1 MPLDAICLR
10 AVLHEL
16 RPQLIGARIDKVQQ
30 PARDQIVLLLR
41 GNLRLLLNAGANQ
54 PRIQLTNILR
64 DNPAQPPMFCM
75 LLRKHLVGA
84 RVLSIEQPDLERMV
98 ILTLQCT
105 DEFGEISQK
114 QLVLECMGRRSNLVL
129 LDAQGRIVECL
140 RRVDAD
146 LSATR
151 QLLPGLFYHL
161 PTPLD
166 KLSLLSQEEDS
177 LALAQR
183 GGDAEQ
189 AVDKWVLDHYTGI
202 SPLIAREF
210 AFRAGHETDVRFGAL
225 NDAQR
230 GALVQEFSDTANAV
244 KEDNYMPVILYRDGK
259 PVDFTY
265 RSIAQ
270 YGAETQVETR
280 ESFSQMLDEFYNA
293 RERQELSARR
303 GRELTHAVTVAR
315 DRMARKAEN
324 LKRDYAA
331 TQKRDE
337 FRLRG
342 DLITANLYRMKSG
355 EKVLHAENYYE
366 DGCPAIDIPLDP
378 LLSPQQNA
386 AKNYKQYNKLKT
398 AEFHLREQIEKAEN
412 ERAYLESVLQEIQQA
427 ETEQDFLDIRG
438 EMSDAGY
445 IRKQGKKV
453 LQRPSKPR
461 EFKTS
466 GGFRVL
472 VGRNNRQNDKLTL
485 KDADYRDLWFH
496 VQKLHGS
503 HVILC
508 TNGGEPGD
516 QDITEAA
523 GLAAYYSQAKDSA
536 NVPVD
541 CTQVKNVKKPAGARP
556 GMVVYSTCQTVNV
569 TPDEALVKRLSAEK
583 KESKKPR
590 NDEVDYLAEAQ
601 NELKAKLCRGVKIV
615 SGRKK
620 GRIELEYYGLDDLN
634 DLLDALA
641 LIKINKAKEGPQA

>member
-54 PRIQLTNILR
+54 PRIQLTSILR

-105 DEFGEISQK
+105 DEFGEMSQK
-114 QLVLECMGRRSNLVL
+114 QLVLECMGWRSNLVL
-129 LDAQGRIVECL
+129 LDVQGRIVECL

-146 LSATR
+146 LSAAR

-166 KLSLLSQEEDS
+166 KLSLLSQEEAS

-189 AVDKWVLDHYTGI
+189 AVDKWVLDRYTGI

-210 AFRAGHETDVRFGAL
+210 AFRAGGATDVRFGAL
-225 NDAQR
+225 SGTQR
-230 GALVQEFSDTANAV
+230 ETLAQEFADTASAI
-244 KEDNYMPVILYRDGK
+244 KEDRYTPVILYRDGK

-265 RSIAQ
+265 RPIAQ
-270 YGAETQVETR
+270 YGAETQSETR

-315 DRMARKAEN
+315 DRMARKSEN

-342 DLITANLYRMKSG
+342 DLITANLYRMKGG
-355 EKVLHAENYYE
+355 ERVLQAENYYE
-366 DGCPAIDIPLDP
+366 DGCPLINIPLDP
-378 LLSPQQNA
+378 LLTPQQNA

-412 ERAYLESVLQEIQQA
+412 ERAYLESVLQELAQA
-427 ETEQDFLDIRG
+427 ETEQEFHEIRR
-438 EMSDAGY
+438 ELQETNYLKKSS
-445 IRKQGKKV
+445 GKKE
-453 LQRPSKPR
+453 QKRAFAPR
-461 EFKTS
+461 TFQTS
-466 GGFRVL
+466 GGLEVL
-472 VGRNNRQNDKLTL
+472 VGRSNVQNDQLT
-485 KDADYRDLWFH
+485 KKADKRDYWFH
-496 VQKLHGS
+496 TQHIHGS
-503 HVILC
+503 HVILRC
-508 TNGGEPGD
+508 AGQTPGD
-516 QDITEAA
+516 EDLREAA
-523 GLAAYYSQAKDSA
+523 MLAAYFSQAKESSG
-536 NVPVD
+536 VPVD
-541 CTQVKNVKKPAGARP
+541 YCPVKFVKKPAGARP
-556 GMVVYSTCQTVNV
+556 GMVTYDNYRTLYV
-569 TPDEALVKRLSAEK
+569 TPEEAPIKKLS
-583 KESKKPR
+583 
-590 NDEVDYLAEAQ
+590 
-601 NELKAKLCRGVKIV
+601 
-615 SGRKK
+615 
-620 GRIELEYYGLDDLN
+620 
-634 DLLDALA
+634 
-641 LIKINKAKEGPQA
+641 IK

>member
-30 PARDQIVLLLR
+30 PARDQIVQLLR

-210 AFRAGHETDVRFGAL
+210 AFRVGHETDVRFGAL
-225 NDAQR
+225 NDTQR

-265 RSIAQ
+265 RPIAQ

-280 ESFSQMLDEFYNA
+280 ESFSQMLDEFYDA

-324 LKRDYAA
+324 LKHDYAA

-366 DGCPAIDIPLDP
+366 DGCPIIDIPLDP

-412 ERAYLESVLQEIQQA
+412 ERAYLESVLQELSQA
-427 ETEQDFLDIRG
+427 ETEQEFNEIRR
-438 EMSDAGY
+438 ELQETNY
-445 IRKQGKKV
+445 IRKSSGKKE
-453 LQRPSKPR
+453 LKRAFSPR
-461 EFKTS
+461 TFKTS
-466 GGFRVL
+466 SGLEVL
-472 VGRNNRQNDKLTL
+472 VGRSNVQNDQLT
-485 KDADYRDLWFH
+485 KKADKRDYWFH
-496 VQKLHGS
+496 TQHIHGS
-503 HVILC
+503 HVILRC
-508 TNGGEPGD
+508 AGLTPSD
-516 QDITEAA
+516 DDLREAA
-523 GLAAYYSQAKDSA
+523 MLASYFSQAKESSS
-536 NVPVD
+536 VPVD
-541 CTQVKNVKKPAGARP
+541 YCPVKFVKKPAGARP
-556 GMVVYSTCQTVNV
+556 GMVTYDNYRTLYV
-569 TPDEALVKRLSAEK
+569 TPEEGLVK
-583 KESKKPR
+583 
-590 NDEVDYLAEAQ
+590 
-601 NELKAKLCRGVKIV
+601 KLFLR
-615 SGRKK
+615 
-620 GRIELEYYGLDDLN
+620 
-634 DLLDALA
+634 
-641 LIKINKAKEGPQA
+641 

>member
-54 PRIQLTNILR
+54 PRIQLTGILR

-105 DEFGEISQK
+105 DEFGEMSQK

-129 LDAQGRIVECL
+129 LDAQGRIVDCL

-146 LSATR
+146 LSAAR

-166 KLSLLSQEEDS
+166 KLSLLSQEEAS

-210 AFRAGHETDVRFGAL
+210 AFRAGGETDVRFGAL
-225 NDAQR
+225 SSAQR
-230 GALVQEFSDTANAV
+230 EALVHEFADTASTV
-244 KEDNYMPVILYRDGK
+244 REDNYTPVILYRDGK

-265 RSIAQ
+265 RAIAQ
-270 YGAETQVETR
+270 YGAETQSETR
-280 ESFSQMLDEFYNA
+280 ESFSQMLDEFYDA

-315 DRMARKAEN
+315 DRMARKSEN

-342 DLITANLYRMKSG
+342 DLSTANLYRMKGG
-355 EKVLHAENYYE
+355 ERVLQAENYYE
-366 DGCPAIDIPLDP
+366 DGCPLINIPLDP
-378 LLSPQQNA
+378 LLPPQQNA

-412 ERAYLESVLQEIQQA
+412 ERAYLESVLQELAQA
-427 ETEQDFLDIRG
+427 ETEQEFAEIRR
-438 EMSDAGY
+438 ELQETNYLKKSS
-445 IRKQGKKV
+445 GKKE
-453 LQRPSKPR
+453 QKRAFAPR
-461 EFKTS
+461 TFQTS
-466 GGFRVL
+466 GGLEVL
-472 VGRNNRQNDKLTL
+472 VGRSNVQNDQLT
-485 KDADYRDLWFH
+485 KRADKRDYWFH
-496 VQKLHGS
+496 TQHIHGS
-503 HVILC
+503 HVILRC
-508 TNGGEPGD
+508 AGQTPGD
-516 QDITEAA
+516 EDLREAA
-523 GLAAYYSQAKDSA
+523 MLAAYFSQAKESSG
-536 NVPVD
+536 VPVD
-541 CTQVKNVKKPAGARP
+541 YCPVKFVKKPAGARP
-556 GMVVYSTCQTVNV
+556 GMVTYDNYRTLYV
-569 TPDEALVKRLSAEK
+569 TPEEAPIKKLS
-583 KESKKPR
+583 
-590 NDEVDYLAEAQ
+590 
-601 NELKAKLCRGVKIV
+601 
-615 SGRKK
+615 
-620 GRIELEYYGLDDLN
+620 
-634 DLLDALA
+634 
-641 LIKINKAKEGPQA
+641 IK

>member
-54 PRIQLTNILR
+54 PRIQLTGILR

-105 DEFGEISQK
+105 DEFGEMSQK

-129 LDAQGRIVECL
+129 LDAQGRIVDCL

-146 LSATR
+146 LSAAR

-166 KLSLLSQEEDS
+166 KLSLLSQEEAS

-189 AVDKWVLDHYTGI
+189 AVDKWVLDRYTGI

-210 AFRAGHETDVRFGAL
+210 AFRAGGETDVRFGAL
-225 NDAQR
+225 SSAQR
-230 GALVQEFSDTANAV
+230 EALVREFADTASVV
-244 KEDNYMPVILYRDGK
+244 KEDHYTPVILYRDGK

-265 RSIAQ
+265 RPIAQ
-270 YGAETQVETR
+270 YGAETQSETR
-280 ESFSQMLDEFYNA
+280 ESFSQMLDEFYDA

-315 DRMARKAEN
+315 DRMARKSEN

-342 DLITANLYRMKSG
+342 DLITANLYRMKGG
-355 EKVLHAENYYE
+355 ERVLQAENYYE
-366 DGCPAIDIPLDP
+366 DGCPLINIPLDP
-378 LLSPQQNA
+378 LLTPQQNA

-412 ERAYLESVLQEIQQA
+412 ERAYLESVLQELAQA
-427 ETEQDFLDIRG
+427 ETEQEFHEIRR
-438 EMSDAGY
+438 ELQETNYLKKSS
-445 IRKQGKKV
+445 GKKE
-453 LQRPSKPR
+453 QKRAFAPR
-461 EFKTS
+461 TFKTS
-466 GGFRVL
+466 GGLEVL
-472 VGRNNRQNDKLTL
+472 VGRSNVQNDQLT
-485 KDADYRDLWFH
+485 KKADKRDYWFH
-496 VQKLHGS
+496 TQHIHGS
-503 HVILC
+503 HVILRC
-508 TNGGEPGD
+508 AGLMPSDED
-516 QDITEAA
+516 LREAA
-523 GLAAYYSQAKDSA
+523 MLAAYFSQAKESSS
-536 NVPVD
+536 VPVD
-541 CTQVKNVKKPAGARP
+541 YCPVKFVKKPAGARP
-556 GMVVYSTCQTVNV
+556 GMVTYDNYRTLYV
-569 TPDEALVKRLSAEK
+569 TPEEAPIKKLS
-583 KESKKPR
+583 
-590 NDEVDYLAEAQ
+590 
-601 NELKAKLCRGVKIV
+601 
-615 SGRKK
+615 
-620 GRIELEYYGLDDLN
+620 
-634 DLLDALA
+634 
-641 LIKINKAKEGPQA
+641 IK

>member
-64 DNPAQPPMFCM
+64 NNPAQPPMFCM

-114 QLVLECMGRRSNLVL
+114 QLVLECMGRRSNLIL

-140 RRVDAD
+140 RRVDAA

-183 GGDAEQ
+183 GGDAAQ
-189 AVDKWVLDHYTGI
+189 PGDTWVPDHNTTI
-202 SPLIAREF
+202 SPLTAREF

-270 YGAETQVETR
+270 YSAETQVETR
-280 ESFSQMLDEFYNA
+280 ESFSQMLDEFYDA

-366 DGCPAIDIPLDP
+366 DGCPTIDIPLDP

-412 ERAYLESVLQEIQQA
+412 ERAYLESVLQELSQA
-427 ETEQDFLDIRG
+427 ETEQEFNEIRR
-438 EMSDAGY
+438 ELQETNY
-445 IRKQGKKV
+445 IRKSSGKKE
-453 LQRPSKPR
+453 LKRAFAPR
-461 EFKTS
+461 TFKTS
-466 GGFRVL
+466 SGLEVL
-472 VGRNNRQNDKLTL
+472 VGRSNVQNDQLT
-485 KDADYRDLWFH
+485 KKADKRDYWFH
-496 VQKLHGS
+496 TQRIHGS
-503 HVILC
+503 HVILRC
-508 TNGGEPGD
+508 AGLTPSD
-516 QDITEAA
+516 DDLREAA
-523 GLAAYYSQAKDSA
+523 MLASYFSQAKESSS
-536 NVPVD
+536 VPVD
-541 CTQVKNVKKPAGARP
+541 YCPVKFVKKPAGARP
-556 GMVVYSTCQTVNV
+556 GMVTYDNYRTLYV
-569 TPDEALVKRLSAEK
+569 TPEEGLVK
-583 KESKKPR
+583 
-590 NDEVDYLAEAQ
+590 
-601 NELKAKLCRGVKIV
+601 KLFLR
-615 SGRKK
+615 
-620 GRIELEYYGLDDLN
+620 
-634 DLLDALA
+634 
-641 LIKINKAKEGPQA
+641 

>member
-114 QLVLECMGRRSNLVL
+114 QLVLECMGRRSNLIL

-210 AFRAGHETDVRFGAL
+210 AFRAGQETDVRFGAL
-225 NDAQR
+225 NDTQR

-265 RSIAQ
+265 RPIAQ

-280 ESFSQMLDEFYNA
+280 ESFSQMLDEFYDA

-324 LKRDYAA
+324 LKHDYAA

-342 DLITANLYRMKSG
+342 DLITANLYCMKSG

-366 DGCPAIDIPLDP
+366 DGCPTIDIPLDP

-398 AEFHLREQIEKAEN
+398 AEFHLRKQIEKAEN
-412 ERAYLESVLQEIQQA
+412 ERAYLESVLQELSQA
-427 ETEQDFLDIRG
+427 ETEQEFNEIRR
-438 EMSDAGY
+438 ELQETNY
-445 IRKQGKKV
+445 IRKSSGKKE
-453 LQRPSKPR
+453 LKRAFAPR
-461 EFKTS
+461 TFKTS
-466 GGFRVL
+466 SGLEVL
-472 VGRNNRQNDKLTL
+472 VGRSNVQNDQLT
-485 KDADYRDLWFH
+485 KKADKRDYWFH
-496 VQKLHGS
+496 TQHIHGS
-503 HVILC
+503 HVILRC
-508 TNGGEPGD
+508 AGLTPSD
-516 QDITEAA
+516 DDLREAA
-523 GLAAYYSQAKDSA
+523 MLASYFSQAKESSS
-536 NVPVD
+536 VPVD
-541 CTQVKNVKKPAGARP
+541 YCPVKFVKKPAGARP
-556 GMVVYSTCQTVNV
+556 GMVTYDNYRTLYV
-569 TPDEALVKRLSAEK
+569 TPEEGLVK
-583 KESKKPR
+583 
-590 NDEVDYLAEAQ
+590 
-601 NELKAKLCRGVKIV
+601 KLFIR
-615 SGRKK
+615 
-620 GRIELEYYGLDDLN
+620 
-634 DLLDALA
+634 
-641 LIKINKAKEGPQA
+641 

>member
-10 AVLHEL
+10 AVLNEL
-16 RPQLIGARIDKVQQ
+16 RPKLIGARIDKVQQ

-84 RVLSIEQPDLERMV
+84 RVLAIEQPDLERMV

-146 LSATR
+146 LSAAR
-151 QLLPGLFYHL
+151 QLLPGLFYRL

-166 KLSLLSQEEDS
+166 KLSLLTQENDS
-177 LALAQR
+177 IALARR
-183 GGDAEQ
+183 GGEEEV

-202 SPLIAREF
+202 SPLIAREL
-210 AFRAGHETDVRFGAL
+210 AFRAGGATDVRFGAL
-225 NDAQR
+225 NGAQR
-230 GALVQEFSDTANAV
+230 ETLAQEFADTASAI
-244 KEDNYMPVILYRDGK
+244 KEDRYTPVILYRDGK

-265 RSIAQ
+265 RRIAQ

-280 ESFSQMLDEFYNA
+280 EDFSSMLDEFYDA

-303 GRELTHAVTVAR
+303 GRELAHAASVAR

-342 DLITANLYRMKSG
+342 DLITANLYLMKGG
-355 EKVLHAENYYE
+355 ERVLQAENYYE
-366 DGCPAIDIPLDP
+366 DGCPLIDIPLDP
-378 LLSPQQNA
+378 LLTPQQNA

-412 ERAYLESVLQEIQQA
+412 ERAYLESVLQELAQA
-427 ETEQDFLDIRG
+427 ETEQEFNEIRC
-438 EMSDAGY
+438 ELQETNYLKKSS
-445 IRKQGKKV
+445 GKKE
-453 LQRPSKPR
+453 QKRAFAPR
-461 EFKTS
+461 TFKTS
-466 GGFRVL
+466 GGLEVL
-472 VGRNNRQNDKLTL
+472 VGRSNVQNDQLT
-485 KDADYRDLWFH
+485 KKADKRDYWFH
-496 VQKLHGS
+496 TQHIHGS
-503 HVILC
+503 HVILRC
-508 TNGGEPGD
+508 AGLTPGD
-516 QDITEAA
+516 EDLREAA
-523 GLAAYYSQAKDSA
+523 MLAAYFSQAKESSG
-536 NVPVD
+536 VPVD
-541 CTQVKNVKKPAGARP
+541 YCPVKFVKKPAGARP
-556 GMVVYSTCQTVNV
+556 GMVTYDNYRTLYV
-569 TPDEALVKRLSAEK
+569 TPEEGLAK
-583 KESKKPR
+583 K
-590 NDEVDYLAEAQ
+590 
-601 NELKAKLCRGVKIV
+601 
-615 SGRKK
+615 
-620 GRIELEYYGLDDLN
+620 
-634 DLLDALA
+634 LL
-641 LIKINKAKEGPQA
+641 IR

>member
-105 DEFGEISQK
+105 DEFGEISRK
-114 QLVLECMGRRSNLVL
+114 QLVLECMGRRSNLIL

-177 LALAQR
+177 IALAQR

-225 NDAQR
+225 SDAQR
-230 GALVQEFSDTANAV
+230 EALVQEFSGTVNAV
-244 KEDNYMPVILYRDGK
+244 KEDRYTPVILYRDGK

-280 ESFSQMLDEFYNA
+280 ENFSQMLDEFYDA

-303 GRELTHAVTVAR
+303 GRELTHAATVAR

-331 TQKRDE
+331 TQKREE

-342 DLITANLYRMKSG
+342 DLITANLYRMKGG
-355 EKVLHAENYYE
+355 ERVLHAENYYE
-366 DGCPAIDIPLDP
+366 DGCPTIDIPLDL

-412 ERAYLESVLQEIQQA
+412 ERAYLESVLQELSQA
-427 ETEQDFLDIRG
+427 ETEQEFNEIRR
-438 EMSDAGY
+438 ELQETNYLKKSS
-445 IRKQGKKV
+445 GKKE
-453 LQRPSKPR
+453 LKRAFAPR
-461 EFKTS
+461 TFKTS
-466 GGFRVL
+466 SGLEVL
-472 VGRNNRQNDKLTL
+472 VGRSNVQNDQLT
-485 KDADYRDLWFH
+485 KKADKRDYWFH
-496 VQKLHGS
+496 TQHIHGS
-503 HVILC
+503 HVILRC
-508 TNGGEPGD
+508 AGLTPSDND
-516 QDITEAA
+516 LREAA
-523 GLAAYYSQAKDSA
+523 MLAAYFSQAKESSG
-536 NVPVD
+536 VPVD
-541 CTQVKNVKKPAGARP
+541 YCPVKFVKKPNGARP
-556 GMVVYSTCQTVNV
+556 GMVTYDNYRTLYV
-569 TPDEALVKRLSAEK
+569 TPEERLVK
-583 KESKKPR
+583 
-590 NDEVDYLAEAQ
+590 
-601 NELKAKLCRGVKIV
+601 KLFIR
-615 SGRKK
+615 
-620 GRIELEYYGLDDLN
+620 
-634 DLLDALA
+634 
-641 LIKINKAKEGPQA
+641 

>member
-10 AVLHEL
+10 AVLNEL
-16 RPQLIGARIDKVQQ
+16 RPKLIGARIDKVQQ
-30 PARDQIVLLLR
+30 PARDQVILLLR

-105 DEFGEISQK
+105 DEFGEISRK

-225 NDAQR
+225 NDTQR

-265 RSIAQ
+265 RPIAQ

-280 ESFSQMLDEFYNA
+280 EDFSSMLDEFYDA

-303 GRELTHAVTVAR
+303 GRELTHAATVAR

-324 LKRDYAA
+324 LRRDYAA
-331 TQKRDE
+331 TLKRDE

-355 EKVLHAENYYE
+355 ERVLQAENYYE
-366 DGCPAIDIPLDP
+366 DGCPLIDIPLDP

-398 AEFHLREQIEKAEN
+398 AEFHLREQIEKAEG
-412 ERAYLESVLQEIQQA
+412 ERAYLESVLQELSQA
-427 ETEQDFLDIRG
+427 ETEQEFNEIRRELQETNYLKKSG
-438 EMSDAGY
+438 
-445 IRKQGKKV
+445 GKKE
-453 LQRPSKPR
+453 QKRAFAPR
-461 EFKTS
+461 TFRTS
-466 GGFRVL
+466 CGLEVL
-472 VGRNNRQNDKLTL
+472 VGRSNAQNDQLT
-485 KDADYRDLWFH
+485 KKADKRDYWFH
-496 VQKLHGS
+496 TQHIHGS
-503 HVILC
+503 HVILRC
-508 TNGGEPGD
+508 
-516 QDITEAA
+516 A
-523 GLAAYYSQAKDSA
+523 GLTPSDEDLRESAMLAAYFSQAKESSG
-536 NVPVD
+536 VPVD
-541 CTQVKNVKKPAGARP
+541 CCPVKFVKKPAGARP
-556 GMVVYSTCQTVNV
+556 GMVTYDNYRTLYV
-569 TPDEALVKRLSAEK
+569 TPEEALVKK
-583 KESKKPR
+583 
-590 NDEVDYLAEAQ
+590 LA
-601 NELKAKLCRGVKIV
+601 VKQ
-615 SGRKK
+615 K
-620 GRIELEYYGLDDLN
+620 
-634 DLLDALA
+634 
-641 LIKINKAKEGPQA
+641 

>member
-10 AVLHEL
+10 AVLNEL
-16 RPQLIGARIDKVQQ
+16 RPKLIGARIDKVQQ

-84 RVLSIEQPDLERMV
+84 RVLAIEQPDLERMV

-146 LSATR
+146 LSAAR
-151 QLLPGLFYHL
+151 QLLPGLFYRL

-166 KLSLLSQEEDS
+166 KLSLLTQEEDS
-177 LALAQR
+177 IALARR
-183 GGDAEQ
+183 GGEEEA

-202 SPLIAREF
+202 SPLIAREL
-210 AFRAGHETDVRFGAL
+210 AFRAGGATDVRFGAL
-225 NDAQR
+225 NGAQR
-230 GALVQEFSDTANAV
+230 ETLAQEFADTASAI
-244 KEDNYMPVILYRDGK
+244 KEDRYTPVILYRDGK

-265 RSIAQ
+265 RLVAQ

-280 ESFSQMLDEFYNA
+280 EDFSSLLDEFYDA

-303 GRELTHAVTVAR
+303 GRELAHAASVAR

-342 DLITANLYRMKSG
+342 DLITANLYRMKGG
-355 EKVLHAENYYE
+355 ERVLQAENYYE
-366 DGCPAIDIPLDP
+366 DGCPLIDIPLDP
-378 LLSPQQNA
+378 LLTPQQNA

-412 ERAYLESVLQEIQQA
+412 ERAYLESVLQELAQA
-427 ETEQDFLDIRG
+427 ETEQEFNEIRR
-438 EMSDAGY
+438 ELQETNYLKKSS
-445 IRKQGKKV
+445 GKKE
-453 LQRPSKPR
+453 QKRAFAPR
-461 EFKTS
+461 TFKTS
-466 GGFRVL
+466 GGFEVL
-472 VGRNNRQNDKLTL
+472 VGRSNVQNDQLT
-485 KDADYRDLWFH
+485 KKADKRDYWFH
-496 VQKLHGS
+496 TQHIHGS
-503 HVILC
+503 HVILRC
-508 TNGGEPGD
+508 AGLTPGD
-516 QDITEAA
+516 EDLREAA
-523 GLAAYYSQAKDSA
+523 MLAAYFSQAKESSG
-536 NVPVD
+536 VPVD
-541 CTQVKNVKKPAGARP
+541 YCPVKFVKKPAGARP
-556 GMVVYSTCQTVNV
+556 GMVTYDNYRTLYV
-569 TPDEALVKRLSAEK
+569 TPEEGLAKKLSI
-583 KESKKPR
+583 R
-590 NDEVDYLAEAQ
+590 
-601 NELKAKLCRGVKIV
+601 
-615 SGRKK
+615 
-620 GRIELEYYGLDDLN
+620 
-634 DLLDALA
+634 
-641 LIKINKAKEGPQA
+641 

>member
-225 NDAQR
+225 NDTQR

-280 ESFSQMLDEFYNA
+280 ESFSQMLDEFYDA

-324 LKRDYAA
+324 LKHDYAA

-342 DLITANLYRMKSG
+342 DLITANLYRMKGG

-366 DGCPAIDIPLDP
+366 DGCPTIDIPLDP

-412 ERAYLESVLQEIQQA
+412 ERAYLESVLQELAQA
-427 ETEQDFLDIRG
+427 ETEQEFNEIRR
-438 EMSDAGY
+438 ELQETNYLKKSS
-445 IRKQGKKV
+445 GKKE
-453 LQRPSKPR
+453 QKRAFAPR
-461 EFKTS
+461 TFKTS
-466 GGFRVL
+466 GGLEVL
-472 VGRNNRQNDKLTL
+472 VGRSNVQNDQLT
-485 KDADYRDLWFH
+485 KKADKRDYWFH
-496 VQKLHGS
+496 TQHIHGS
-503 HVILC
+503 HVILRC
-508 TNGGEPGD
+508 AGLTPGD
-516 QDITEAA
+516 EDLREAA
-523 GLAAYYSQAKDSA
+523 MLAAYFSQAKESSG
-536 NVPVD
+536 VPVD
-541 CTQVKNVKKPAGARP
+541 YCPVKFVKKPAGARP
-556 GMVVYSTCQTVNV
+556 GMVTYDNYRTLYV
-569 TPDEALVKRLSAEK
+569 TPEEGLVK
-583 KESKKPR
+583 
-590 NDEVDYLAEAQ
+590 
-601 NELKAKLCRGVKIV
+601 KLFIR
-615 SGRKK
+615 
-620 GRIELEYYGLDDLN
+620 
-634 DLLDALA
+634 
-641 LIKINKAKEGPQA
+641 

>member
-210 AFRAGHETDVRFGAL
+210 AFRAGRETDVRFGAL
-225 NDAQR
+225 NDTQR

-244 KEDNYMPVILYRDGK
+244 KEDNYMPVILYRDSK

-265 RSIAQ
+265 RPIAQ

-280 ESFSQMLDEFYNA
+280 ESFSQMLDEFYDA

-324 LKRDYAA
+324 LKHDYAA

-366 DGCPAIDIPLDP
+366 DDCPTIDIPLDP

-398 AEFHLREQIEKAEN
+398 AESHLREQIEKAEN
-412 ERAYLESVLQEIQQA
+412 ERAYLESVLQELAQA
-427 ETEQDFLDIRG
+427 ETEQEFNEIRR
-438 EMSDAGY
+438 ELQETNY
-445 IRKQGKKV
+445 IRKSSGKKE
-453 LQRPSKPR
+453 LKRAFAPR
-461 EFKTS
+461 TFKTS
-466 GGFRVL
+466 SGLEVL
-472 VGRNNRQNDKLTL
+472 VGRSNVQNDQLT
-485 KDADYRDLWFH
+485 KKADKRDYWFH
-496 VQKLHGS
+496 TQHIHGS
-503 HVILC
+503 HVILRC
-508 TNGGEPGD
+508 AGLTPSD
-516 QDITEAA
+516 DDLREAA
-523 GLAAYYSQAKDSA
+523 MLSSYFSQAKESSS
-536 NVPVD
+536 VPVD
-541 CTQVKNVKKPAGARP
+541 YCPVKFVKKPAGARP
-556 GMVVYSTCQTVNV
+556 GMVTYDNYRTLYV
-569 TPDEALVKRLSAEK
+569 TPEEGLVK
-583 KESKKPR
+583 
-590 NDEVDYLAEAQ
+590 
-601 NELKAKLCRGVKIV
+601 KLFLR
-615 SGRKK
+615 
-620 GRIELEYYGLDDLN
+620 
-634 DLLDALA
+634 
-641 LIKINKAKEGPQA
+641 

>member
-30 PARDQIVLLLR
+30 PARDQIILLLR

-84 RVLSIEQPDLERMV
+84 RVLAIEQPDLERMV

-129 LDAQGRIVECL
+129 LDTQGRIVECL

-146 LSATR
+146 LSAAR

-177 LALAQR
+177 IALARR
-183 GGDAEQ
+183 GGEEEA

-202 SPLIAREF
+202 SPLIAREL
-210 AFRAGHETDVRFGAL
+210 AFRAGGATDVRFGAL
-225 NDAQR
+225 NGAQR
-230 GALVQEFSDTANAV
+230 ETLAQEFADTASAI
-244 KEDNYMPVILYRDGK
+244 KEDRYTPVILYRDGK

-265 RSIAQ
+265 RLIAQ

-280 ESFSQMLDEFYNA
+280 EDFSSMLDEFYDA

-303 GRELTHAVTVAR
+303 GRELAHAASIAR

-342 DLITANLYRMKSG
+342 DLITANLYRMKGG
-355 EKVLHAENYYE
+355 ERVLQAENYYE
-366 DGCPAIDIPLDP
+366 DGCPLIDIPLDP
-378 LLSPQQNA
+378 LLTPQQNA

-412 ERAYLESVLQEIQQA
+412 ERAYLESVLQELAQA
-427 ETEQDFLDIRG
+427 ETEQEFNEIRR
-438 EMSDAGY
+438 ELQETNYLKKSS
-445 IRKQGKKV
+445 GKKE
-453 LQRPSKPR
+453 QKRAFAPR
-461 EFKTS
+461 TFKTS
-466 GGFRVL
+466 GGFEVL
-472 VGRNNRQNDKLTL
+472 VGRSNVQNDQLT
-485 KDADYRDLWFH
+485 KKSDKRDYWFH
-496 VQKLHGS
+496 TQHIHGS
-503 HVILC
+503 HVILRC
-508 TNGGEPGD
+508 AGLTPGD
-516 QDITEAA
+516 EDLREAA
-523 GLAAYYSQAKDSA
+523 MLAAYFSQAKESSG
-536 NVPVD
+536 VPVD
-541 CTQVKNVKKPAGARP
+541 YCPVKFVKKPAGARP
-556 GMVVYSTCQTVNV
+556 GMVTYDNYRTLYV
-569 TPDEALVKRLSAEK
+569 TPEEGLAKKLSI
-583 KESKKPR
+583 R
-590 NDEVDYLAEAQ
+590 
-601 NELKAKLCRGVKIV
+601 
-615 SGRKK
+615 
-620 GRIELEYYGLDDLN
+620 
-634 DLLDALA
+634 
-641 LIKINKAKEGPQA
+641 

>member
-105 DEFGEISQK
+105 DEFGEMSQK

-129 LDAQGRIVECL
+129 LDVQGRIVECL

-146 LSATR
+146 LSAAR

-166 KLSLLSQEEDS
+166 KLSLLSQEEAS

-210 AFRAGHETDVRFGAL
+210 AFRAGGETDVRFGAL
-225 NDAQR
+225 SSAQR
-230 GALVQEFSDTANAV
+230 EALVREFADTASVV
-244 KEDNYMPVILYRDGK
+244 KEDHYTPVILYRDGK

-265 RSIAQ
+265 RPIAQ
-270 YGAETQVETR
+270 YGAETQSETR
-280 ESFSQMLDEFYNA
+280 ESFSQMLDEFYDA

-315 DRMARKAEN
+315 DRMARKSEN

-342 DLITANLYRMKSG
+342 DLITANLYRMKGG
-355 EKVLHAENYYE
+355 ERVLQAENYYE
-366 DGCPAIDIPLDP
+366 DGCPLINIPLDP
-378 LLSPQQNA
+378 LLTPQQNA

-412 ERAYLESVLQEIQQA
+412 ERAYLESVLQELAQA
-427 ETEQDFLDIRG
+427 ETEQEFHEIRR
-438 EMSDAGY
+438 ELQETNYLKKSS
-445 IRKQGKKV
+445 GKKE
-453 LQRPSKPR
+453 QKRAFAPR
-461 EFKTS
+461 TFQTS
-466 GGFRVL
+466 GGLEVL
-472 VGRNNRQNDKLTL
+472 VGRSNVQNDQLT
-485 KDADYRDLWFH
+485 KKADKRDYWFH
-496 VQKLHGS
+496 TQHIHGS
-503 HVILC
+503 HVILRC
-508 TNGGEPGD
+508 AGQTPGD
-516 QDITEAA
+516 EDLREAA
-523 GLAAYYSQAKDSA
+523 MLAAYFSQAKESSG
-536 NVPVD
+536 VPVD
-541 CTQVKNVKKPAGARP
+541 YCPVKFVKKPAGARP
-556 GMVVYSTCQTVNV
+556 GMVTYDNYRTLYV
-569 TPDEALVKRLSAEK
+569 TPEEAPIKKLS
-583 KESKKPR
+583 
-590 NDEVDYLAEAQ
+590 
-601 NELKAKLCRGVKIV
+601 
-615 SGRKK
+615 
-620 GRIELEYYGLDDLN
+620 
-634 DLLDALA
+634 
-641 LIKINKAKEGPQA
+641 IK

>member
-98 ILTLQCT
+98 ILSLQCT

-114 QLVLECMGRRSNLVL
+114 QLVLECMGRRSNLIL

-230 GALVQEFSDTANAV
+230 EALVQEFSDTANAV

-265 RSIAQ
+265 RPIAQ

-280 ESFSQMLDEFYNA
+280 ESFSQMLDEFYDA
-293 RERQELSARR
+293 RERQELSALSAHHRGHRSRQRGGRRQGENRPFRARCARGRRRCPSCAFDAHVAAFFHGRIHRR
-303 GRELTHAVTVAR
+303 GR
-315 DRMARKAEN
+315 
-324 LKRDYAA
+324 
-331 TQKRDE
+331 
-337 FRLRG
+337 
-342 DLITANLYRMKSG
+342 
-355 EKVLHAENYYE
+355 
-366 DGCPAIDIPLDP
+366 
-378 LLSPQQNA
+378 
-386 AKNYKQYNKLKT
+386 
-398 AEFHLREQIEKAEN
+398 
-412 ERAYLESVLQEIQQA
+412 
-427 ETEQDFLDIRG
+427 
-438 EMSDAGY
+438 
-445 IRKQGKKV
+445 
-453 LQRPSKPR
+453 LQRRRIPPARRPHHRKPVPHEER
-461 EFKTS
+461 RKS
-466 GGFRVL
+466 LACG
-472 VGRNNRQNDKLTL
+472 KLL
-485 KDADYRDLWFH
+485 
-496 VQKLHGS
+496 
-503 HVILC
+503 
-508 TNGGEPGD
+508 
-516 QDITEAA
+516 
-523 GLAAYYSQAKDSA
+523 
-536 NVPVD
+536 
-541 CTQVKNVKKPAGARP
+541 
-556 GMVVYSTCQTVNV
+556 
-569 TPDEALVKRLSAEK
+569 
-583 KESKKPR
+583 
-590 NDEVDYLAEAQ
+590 
-601 NELKAKLCRGVKIV
+601 
-615 SGRKK
+615 
-620 GRIELEYYGLDDLN
+620 
-634 DLLDALA
+634 
-641 LIKINKAKEGPQA
+641 

>member
-54 PRIQLTNILR
+54 PRIQLTSILR

-129 LDAQGRIVECL
+129 LDAQGRIVDCL

-146 LSATR
+146 LSAAR

-166 KLSLLSQEEDS
+166 KLSLLSQEEAS

-189 AVDKWVLDHYTGI
+189 AVDKWVLDRYTGI

-210 AFRAGHETDVRFGAL
+210 AFRAGGETDVRFGAL
-225 NDAQR
+225 SSAQR
-230 GALVQEFSDTANAV
+230 EALVREFADTASVV
-244 KEDNYMPVILYRDGK
+244 KEDHYTPVILYRDGK

-265 RSIAQ
+265 RPIAQ
-270 YGAETQVETR
+270 YGAETQSETR
-280 ESFSQMLDEFYNA
+280 ESFSQMLDEFYDA

-315 DRMARKAEN
+315 DRMARKSEN

-342 DLITANLYRMKSG
+342 DLITANLYRMKGG
-355 EKVLHAENYYE
+355 ERVLQAVNYYE
-366 DGCPAIDIPLDP
+366 DGCPLINIPLDP
-378 LLSPQQNA
+378 LLTPQQNA

-412 ERAYLESVLQEIQQA
+412 ERAYLESVLQELAQA
-427 ETEQDFLDIRG
+427 ETEQEFHEILR
-438 EMSDAGY
+438 ELQETNYLKKSS
-445 IRKQGKKV
+445 GKKE
-453 LQRPSKPR
+453 QKRAFAPR
-461 EFKTS
+461 TFQTS
-466 GGFRVL
+466 GGLEVL
-472 VGRNNRQNDKLTL
+472 VGRSNVQNDQLT
-485 KDADYRDLWFH
+485 KKADKRDYWFH
-496 VQKLHGS
+496 TQHIHGS
-503 HVILC
+503 HVILRC
-508 TNGGEPGD
+508 AGQTPGD
-516 QDITEAA
+516 EDLREAA
-523 GLAAYYSQAKDSA
+523 MLAAYFSQAKESSG
-536 NVPVD
+536 VPVD
-541 CTQVKNVKKPAGARP
+541 YCPVKFVKKPAGARP
-556 GMVVYSTCQTVNV
+556 GMVTYDNYRTLYV
-569 TPDEALVKRLSAEK
+569 TPEEAPIKKLS
-583 KESKKPR
+583 
-590 NDEVDYLAEAQ
+590 
-601 NELKAKLCRGVKIV
+601 
-615 SGRKK
+615 
-620 GRIELEYYGLDDLN
+620 
-634 DLLDALA
+634 
-641 LIKINKAKEGPQA
+641 IK

>member
-30 PARDQIVLLLR
+30 PARDQIILLLR

-84 RVLSIEQPDLERMV
+84 RVLAIEQPDLERMV

-146 LSATR
+146 LSAAR
-151 QLLPGLFYHL
+151 QLLPGLFYRL

-166 KLSLLSQEEDS
+166 KLSLLTQEEDS
-177 LALAQR
+177 IALARR
-183 GGDAEQ
+183 GGEEEA

-202 SPLIAREF
+202 SPLIAREL
-210 AFRAGHETDVRFGAL
+210 AFRAGGATDVRFGAL
-225 NDAQR
+225 NGAQR
-230 GALVQEFSDTANAV
+230 ETLAQEFADTASAI
-244 KEDNYMPVILYRDGK
+244 KEDRYTPVILYRDGK

-265 RSIAQ
+265 RLIAQ

-280 ESFSQMLDEFYNA
+280 EDFSSLLDEFYDA

-303 GRELTHAVTVAR
+303 GRELAHAASVAR

-342 DLITANLYRMKSG
+342 DLITANLYRMKGG
-355 EKVLHAENYYE
+355 ERVLQAENYYE
-366 DGCPAIDIPLDP
+366 DGCPLIDIPLDP
-378 LLSPQQNA
+378 LLTPQQNA

-412 ERAYLESVLQEIQQA
+412 ERAYLESVLQELAQA
-427 ETEQDFLDIRG
+427 ETEQEFNEIRR
-438 EMSDAGY
+438 ELQETNYLKKSS
-445 IRKQGKKV
+445 GKKE
-453 LQRPSKPR
+453 QKRAFAPR
-461 EFKTS
+461 TFKTS
-466 GGFRVL
+466 GGFEVL
-472 VGRNNRQNDKLTL
+472 VGRSNVQNDQLT
-485 KDADYRDLWFH
+485 KKADKRDYWFH
-496 VQKLHGS
+496 TQHIHGS
-503 HVILC
+503 HVILRC
-508 TNGGEPGD
+508 AGLTPGD
-516 QDITEAA
+516 EDLREAA
-523 GLAAYYSQAKDSA
+523 MLAAYFSQAKESSG
-536 NVPVD
+536 VPVD
-541 CTQVKNVKKPAGARP
+541 YCPVKFVKKPAGARP
-556 GMVVYSTCQTVNV
+556 GMVTYDNYRTLYV
-569 TPDEALVKRLSAEK
+569 TPEEGLAK
-583 KESKKPR
+583 K
-590 NDEVDYLAEAQ
+590 
-601 NELKAKLCRGVKIV
+601 
-615 SGRKK
+615 
-620 GRIELEYYGLDDLN
+620 
-634 DLLDALA
+634 LL
-641 LIKINKAKEGPQA
+641 IR

>member
-10 AVLHEL
+10 AVMNEL
-16 RPQLIGARIDKVQQ
+16 RPKLIGARIDKVQQ

-84 RVLSIEQPDLERMV
+84 RVLAIEQPDLERMV

-105 DEFGEISQK
+105 DEFGEISRK

-146 LSATR
+146 LSAAR
-151 QLLPGLFYHL
+151 QLLPGLFYRL

-177 LALAQR
+177 IALARR
-183 GGDAEQ
+183 GGEEEA

-202 SPLIAREF
+202 SPLIAREL
-210 AFRAGHETDVRFGAL
+210 AFRAGGATDVRFGAL
-225 NDAQR
+225 NGAQR
-230 GALVQEFSDTANAV
+230 ETLAQEFADTASAI
-244 KEDNYMPVILYRDGK
+244 KEDRYTPVILYRDGK

-265 RSIAQ
+265 RLIAQ

-280 ESFSQMLDEFYNA
+280 EDFSSLLDEFYDA

-303 GRELTHAVTVAR
+303 GRELTHAASVAR

-342 DLITANLYRMKSG
+342 DLITANLYRMKGG
-355 EKVLHAENYYE
+355 ERVLQAENYYE
-366 DGCPAIDIPLDP
+366 DGCPLIDIPLDP
-378 LLSPQQNA
+378 LLTPQQNA

-412 ERAYLESVLQEIQQA
+412 ERAYLESVLQELAQA
-427 ETEQDFLDIRG
+427 ETEQEFNEIRR
-438 EMSDAGY
+438 ELQETNYLKKSS
-445 IRKQGKKV
+445 GKKE
-453 LQRPSKPR
+453 QKRAFAPR
-461 EFKTS
+461 TFKTS
-466 GGFRVL
+466 GGFEVL
-472 VGRNNRQNDKLTL
+472 VGRSNVQNDQLT
-485 KDADYRDLWFH
+485 KKSDKRDYWFH
-496 VQKLHGS
+496 TQHIHGS
-503 HVILC
+503 HVILRC
-508 TNGGEPGD
+508 AGLTPGD
-516 QDITEAA
+516 EDLREAA
-523 GLAAYYSQAKDSA
+523 MLAAYFSQAKESSG
-536 NVPVD
+536 VPVD
-541 CTQVKNVKKPAGARP
+541 YCPVKFVKKPAGARP
-556 GMVVYSTCQTVNV
+556 GMVTYDNYRTLYV
-569 TPDEALVKRLSAEK
+569 TPEEGLAK
-583 KESKKPR
+583 KLFIR
-590 NDEVDYLAEAQ
+590 
-601 NELKAKLCRGVKIV
+601 
-615 SGRKK
+615 
-620 GRIELEYYGLDDLN
+620 
-634 DLLDALA
+634 
-641 LIKINKAKEGPQA
+641 

>member
-280 ESFSQMLDEFYNA
+280 ESFSQMLDEFYDA

-315 DRMARKAEN
+315 DRMARKSEN

-355 EKVLHAENYYE
+355 EKVLHVENYYE
-366 DGCPAIDIPLDP
+366 DGCPTIDIPLDP

-412 ERAYLESVLQEIQQA
+412 ERAYLESVLQELAQA
-427 ETEQDFLDIRG
+427 ETEQEFNEIRR
-438 EMSDAGY
+438 ELQETNY
-445 IRKQGKKV
+445 IRKSSGKKE
-453 LQRPSKPR
+453 LKRAFAPR
-461 EFKTS
+461 TFKTS
-466 GGFRVL
+466 SGLEVL
-472 VGRNNRQNDKLTL
+472 VGRSNVQNDALTR
-485 KDADYRDLWFH
+485 KADKRDLWLH
-496 VQKLHGS
+496 TQKIHGS
-503 HVILC
+503 HVILLC
-508 TNGGEPGD
+508 SGTQPDD
-516 QDITEAA
+516 QSVTEAA
-523 GLAAYYSQAKDSA
+523 QLAAWFSQARGGQ

-541 CTQVKNVKKPAGARP
+541 VTAVKNVKKPAGAKP
-556 GMVVYSTCQTVNV
+556 GMVVYYTYRTVYV
-569 TPDEALVKRLSAEK
+569 TPDAALAG
-583 KESKKPR
+583 
-590 NDEVDYLAEAQ
+590 
-601 NELKAKLCRGVKIV
+601 ELKAR
-615 SGRKK
+615 
-620 GRIELEYYGLDDLN
+620 
-634 DLLDALA
+634 
-641 LIKINKAKEGPQA
+641 

>member
-54 PRIQLTNILR
+54 PRIQLTGILR

-129 LDAQGRIVECL
+129 LDAQGRIVDCL

-146 LSATR
+146 LSAAR
-151 QLLPGLFYHL
+151 QLLPGLFYRL

-166 KLSLLSQEEDS
+166 KLSLLSQEEAS

-183 GGDAEQ
+183 GGDTEQ

-210 AFRAGHETDVRFGAL
+210 AFRAGGETDVRFGAL
-225 NDAQR
+225 SSAQR
-230 GALVQEFSDTANAV
+230 EALVREFADTASTV
-244 KEDNYMPVILYRDGK
+244 REDNYTPVILYRDGK

-265 RSIAQ
+265 RAIAQ
-270 YGAETQVETR
+270 YGAETQSETR
-280 ESFSQMLDEFYNA
+280 ESFSQMLDEFYDA

-315 DRMARKAEN
+315 DRMARKSEN

-342 DLITANLYRMKSG
+342 DLITANLYHMKGG
-355 EKVLHAENYYE
+355 ERVLQAENYYE
-366 DGCPAIDIPLDP
+366 DGCPTIDIPLDP

-386 AKNYKQYNKLKT
+386 AKNYKQYNKLRT

-412 ERAYLESVLQEIQQA
+412 ERAYLESVLQELAQA
-427 ETEQDFLDIRG
+427 ETEQEFAEIRR
-438 EMSDAGY
+438 ELQETNYLKKSS
-445 IRKQGKKV
+445 GKKE
-453 LQRPSKPR
+453 QKRAFAPR
-461 EFKTS
+461 TFQTS
-466 GGFRVL
+466 GGLEVL
-472 VGRNNRQNDKLTL
+472 VGRSNVQNDQLT
-485 KDADYRDLWFH
+485 KKADKRDYWFH
-496 VQKLHGS
+496 TQHIHGS
-503 HVILC
+503 HVILRC
-508 TNGGEPGD
+508 AGQTPGD
-516 QDITEAA
+516 EDLREAA
-523 GLAAYYSQAKDSA
+523 MLAAYFSQAKESSG
-536 NVPVD
+536 VPVD
-541 CTQVKNVKKPAGARP
+541 YCPVKFVKKPAGARP
-556 GMVVYSTCQTVNV
+556 GMVTYDNYRTLYV
-569 TPDEALVKRLSAEK
+569 TPEEAPIKKLS
-583 KESKKPR
+583 
-590 NDEVDYLAEAQ
+590 
-601 NELKAKLCRGVKIV
+601 
-615 SGRKK
+615 
-620 GRIELEYYGLDDLN
+620 
-634 DLLDALA
+634 
-641 LIKINKAKEGPQA
+641 IK

>member
-75 LLRKHLVGA
+75 LLRKRLVGA
-84 RVLSIEQPDLERMV
+84 RVLAIEQPDLERMV

-146 LSATR
+146 LSAAR
-151 QLLPGLFYHL
+151 QLLPGLFYRL

-166 KLSLLSQEEDS
+166 KLSLLTQEDDS
-177 LALAQR
+177 IALARR
-183 GGDAEQ
+183 GGEEEA

-202 SPLIAREF
+202 SPLIAREL
-210 AFRAGHETDVRFGAL
+210 AFRAGGATDVRFGAL
-225 NDAQR
+225 NGAQR
-230 GALVQEFSDTANAV
+230 ETLAQEFADTASAI
-244 KEDNYMPVILYRDGK
+244 KEDRYTPVILYRDGK

-265 RSIAQ
+265 RRIAQ

-280 ESFSQMLDEFYNA
+280 EDFSSLLDEFYDA

-303 GRELTHAVTVAR
+303 GRELTHAASVAR

-342 DLITANLYRMKSG
+342 DLITANLYRMKGG
-355 EKVLHAENYYE
+355 ERVLQAENYYE
-366 DGCPAIDIPLDP
+366 DGCPLIDSPLDP
-378 LLSPQQNA
+378 LLTPQQNA

-412 ERAYLESVLQEIQQA
+412 ERAYLESVLQELSQA
-427 ETEQDFLDIRG
+427 ETEQEFNEIRR
-438 EMSDAGY
+438 ELQETNYLKKSS
-445 IRKQGKKV
+445 GKKE
-453 LQRPSKPR
+453 QKRAFAPR
-461 EFKTS
+461 TFKTS
-466 GGFRVL
+466 GGFEVL
-472 VGRNNRQNDKLTL
+472 VGRNNVQNDQLT
-485 KDADYRDLWFH
+485 KKADKRDYWFH
-496 VQKLHGS
+496 TQHIHGS
-503 HVILC
+503 HVILRC
-508 TNGGEPGD
+508 AGLTPGD
-516 QDITEAA
+516 EDLREAA
-523 GLAAYYSQAKDSA
+523 MLAAYFSQAKESSGVGVDYC
-536 NVPVD
+536 PV
-541 CTQVKNVKKPAGARP
+541 KFVKKPAGARP
-556 GMVVYSTCQTVNV
+556 GMVTYDNYRTLYV
-569 TPDEALVKRLSAEK
+569 TPEEGLAK
-583 KESKKPR
+583 K
-590 NDEVDYLAEAQ
+590 
-601 NELKAKLCRGVKIV
+601 
-615 SGRKK
+615 
-620 GRIELEYYGLDDLN
+620 
-634 DLLDALA
+634 LL
-641 LIKINKAKEGPQA
+641 IR

>member
-210 AFRAGHETDVRFGAL
+210 AFRAGRETDVRFGAL

-244 KEDNYMPVILYRDGK
+244 KEDNYMPVILYRDSK

-265 RSIAQ
+265 RPIAQ

-280 ESFSQMLDEFYNA
+280 ESFSQMLDEFYDA

-324 LKRDYAA
+324 LKHDYAA

-366 DGCPAIDIPLDP
+366 DGCPTIDIPLDP

-412 ERAYLESVLQEIQQA
+412 ERAYLESVLQELSQA
-427 ETEQDFLDIRG
+427 ETEQEFNEIRR
-438 EMSDAGY
+438 ELQETNY
-445 IRKQGKKV
+445 IRKSSGKKE
-453 LQRPSKPR
+453 LKRAFSPR
-461 EFKTS
+461 TFKTS
-466 GGFRVL
+466 SGLEVL
-472 VGRNNRQNDKLTL
+472 VGRSNVQNDQLT
-485 KDADYRDLWFH
+485 KKADKRDYWFH
-496 VQKLHGS
+496 TQHIHGS
-503 HVILC
+503 HVILRC
-508 TNGGEPGD
+508 AGLTPSD
-516 QDITEAA
+516 DDLREAA
-523 GLAAYYSQAKDSA
+523 MLASYFSQAKESSS
-536 NVPVD
+536 VPVD
-541 CTQVKNVKKPAGARP
+541 YCPVKFVKKPAGARP
-556 GMVVYSTCQTVNV
+556 GMVTYDNYRTLYV
-569 TPDEALVKRLSAEK
+569 TPEEGLVK
-583 KESKKPR
+583 
-590 NDEVDYLAEAQ
+590 
-601 NELKAKLCRGVKIV
+601 KLFLR
-615 SGRKK
+615 
-620 GRIELEYYGLDDLN
+620 
-634 DLLDALA
+634 
-641 LIKINKAKEGPQA
+641 

>member
-75 LLRKHLVGA
+75 LLRKHLVSA

-210 AFRAGHETDVRFGAL
+210 AFRAGRETDVRFGAL
-225 NDAQR
+225 NDTQR

-244 KEDNYMPVILYRDGK
+244 KEDNYMPVILYRDSK

-265 RSIAQ
+265 RPIAQ

-280 ESFSQMLDEFYNA
+280 ESFSQMLDEFYDA

-324 LKRDYAA
+324 LKHDYAA

-366 DGCPAIDIPLDP
+366 DDCPTIDIPLDP

-398 AEFHLREQIEKAEN
+398 AESHLREQIEKAEN
-412 ERAYLESVLQEIQQA
+412 ERAYLESVLQELAQA
-427 ETEQDFLDIRG
+427 ETEQEFNEIRR
-438 EMSDAGY
+438 ELQETNY
-445 IRKQGKKV
+445 IRKSSGKKE
-453 LQRPSKPR
+453 LKRAFAPR
-461 EFKTS
+461 TFKTS
-466 GGFRVL
+466 SGLEVL
-472 VGRNNRQNDKLTL
+472 VGRSNVQNDQLT
-485 KDADYRDLWFH
+485 KKADKRDYWFH
-496 VQKLHGS
+496 TQHIHGS
-503 HVILC
+503 HVILRC
-508 TNGGEPGD
+508 AGLTPSD
-516 QDITEAA
+516 DDLREAA
-523 GLAAYYSQAKDSA
+523 MLASYFSQAKESSS
-536 NVPVD
+536 VPVD
-541 CTQVKNVKKPAGARP
+541 YCPVKFVKKPAGARP
-556 GMVVYSTCQTVNV
+556 GMVTYDNYRTLYV
-569 TPDEALVKRLSAEK
+569 TPEEGLVK
-583 KESKKPR
+583 
-590 NDEVDYLAEAQ
+590 
-601 NELKAKLCRGVKIV
+601 KLFLR
-615 SGRKK
+615 
-620 GRIELEYYGLDDLN
+620 
-634 DLLDALA
+634 
-641 LIKINKAKEGPQA
+641 

>member
-84 RVLSIEQPDLERMV
+84 RVLAIDQPDLERMV

-129 LDAQGRIVECL
+129 LDTQGRIVECL

-146 LSATR
+146 LSAAR
-151 QLLPGLFYHL
+151 QLLPGLFYRL

-166 KLSLLSQEEDS
+166 KLSLLTQEDDS
-177 LALAQR
+177 IALARR
-183 GGDAEQ
+183 GGEEEA

-202 SPLIAREF
+202 SPLISREL
-210 AFRAGHETDVRFGAL
+210 AFRAGGATDVRFGAL
-225 NDAQR
+225 NGAQR
-230 GALVQEFSDTANAV
+230 ETLAQEFADTASAI
-244 KEDNYMPVILYRDGK
+244 KEDRYTPVILYRNSK

-265 RSIAQ
+265 RLIAQ
-270 YGAETQVETR
+270 YGAEMQVETR
-280 ESFSQMLDEFYNA
+280 EDFSSLLDEFYDA

-303 GRELTHAVTVAR
+303 GRELTHAASVAR

-342 DLITANLYRMKSG
+342 DLITANLYRMKGG
-355 EKVLHAENYYE
+355 ERVLQAENYYE
-366 DGCPAIDIPLDP
+366 DGCPLIDIPLDP
-378 LLSPQQNA
+378 LLTPQQNA

-412 ERAYLESVLQEIQQA
+412 ERAYLESVLQELAQA
-427 ETEQDFLDIRG
+427 ETEQEFNEIRR
-438 EMSDAGY
+438 ELQETNYLKKSS
-445 IRKQGKKV
+445 GKKE
-453 LQRPSKPR
+453 QKRAFAPR
-461 EFKTS
+461 TFKTS
-466 GGFRVL
+466 GGFEVL
-472 VGRNNRQNDKLTL
+472 VGRSNVQNDQLT
-485 KDADYRDLWFH
+485 KKADKRDYWFH
-496 VQKLHGS
+496 TQHIHGS
-503 HVILC
+503 HVILRC
-508 TNGGEPGD
+508 AGLTPGD
-516 QDITEAA
+516 EDLREAA
-523 GLAAYYSQAKDSA
+523 MLAAYFSQAKESSG
-536 NVPVD
+536 VPVD
-541 CTQVKNVKKPAGARP
+541 YCPVKFVKKPAGARP
-556 GMVVYSTCQTVNV
+556 GMVTYDNYRTLYV
-569 TPDEALVKRLSAEK
+569 TPEEGLAK
-583 KESKKPR
+583 K
-590 NDEVDYLAEAQ
+590 
-601 NELKAKLCRGVKIV
+601 
-615 SGRKK
+615 
-620 GRIELEYYGLDDLN
+620 
-634 DLLDALA
+634 LL
-641 LIKINKAKEGPQA
+641 IR

>member
-64 DNPAQPPMFCM
+64 DNPVQPPMFCM

-84 RVLSIEQPDLERMV
+84 RVLAIEQPDLERMV

-146 LSATR
+146 LSAAR
-151 QLLPGLFYHL
+151 QLLPGLFYRL

-166 KLSLLSQEEDS
+166 KLSLLTQENDS
-177 LALAQR
+177 IALARR

-202 SPLIAREF
+202 SPLIAREL
-210 AFRAGHETDVRFGAL
+210 AFRAGGATDVRFGAL
-225 NDAQR
+225 NGAQR
-230 GALVQEFSDTANAV
+230 ETLAQEFADTASAI
-244 KEDNYMPVILYRDGK
+244 KEDRYTPVILYRDGK

-265 RSIAQ
+265 RLIAQ

-280 ESFSQMLDEFYNA
+280 EDFSSMLDEFYDA

-303 GRELTHAVTVAR
+303 GRELTHAASVAR

-342 DLITANLYRMKSG
+342 DLITANLYRMKGG
-355 EKVLHAENYYE
+355 ERVLQAENYYE
-366 DGCPAIDIPLDP
+366 DGCPLIDIPLDP
-378 LLSPQQNA
+378 LLTPQQNA

-412 ERAYLESVLQEIQQA
+412 ERAYLESVLQELSQA
-427 ETEQDFLDIRG
+427 ETEQEFNEIRR
-438 EMSDAGY
+438 ELQETNYLKKSS
-445 IRKQGKKV
+445 GKKE
-453 LQRPSKPR
+453 QKRAFAPR
-461 EFKTS
+461 TFQTS
-466 GGFRVL
+466 GGLEVL
-472 VGRNNRQNDKLTL
+472 VGRSNVQNDQLT
-485 KDADYRDLWFH
+485 KKADKRDYWFH
-496 VQKLHGS
+496 TQHIHGS
-503 HVILC
+503 HVILRC
-508 TNGGEPGD
+508 AGLTPSDED
-516 QDITEAA
+516 LHEAA
-523 GLAAYYSQAKDSA
+523 MLAAYFSQAKESSG
-536 NVPVD
+536 VPVD
-541 CTQVKNVKKPAGARP
+541 YCPVKFVKKPAGARP
-556 GMVVYSTCQTVNV
+556 GMVTYDNYRTLYV
-569 TPDEALVKRLSAEK
+569 TPEEGLAK
-583 KESKKPR
+583 K
-590 NDEVDYLAEAQ
+590 
-601 NELKAKLCRGVKIV
+601 
-615 SGRKK
+615 
-620 GRIELEYYGLDDLN
+620 
-634 DLLDALA
+634 LL
-641 LIKINKAKEGPQA
+641 IR